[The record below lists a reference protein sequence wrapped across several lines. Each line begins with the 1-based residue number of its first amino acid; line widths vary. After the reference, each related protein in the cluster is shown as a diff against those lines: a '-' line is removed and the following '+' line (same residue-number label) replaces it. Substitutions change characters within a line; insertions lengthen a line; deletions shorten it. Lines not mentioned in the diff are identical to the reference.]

1 MKKIFLIYGIIL
13 LAAFINFAKAG
24 DTFYTVVISSGKNVQ
39 AAQKLADD
47 MIKKGFEANVINV
60 TLNTGN
66 TNRVCIGKSNTKAGA
81 EDIQKKLK
89 NAGYSNSW
97 IAVMNGQAETKSVVK
112 ALPEK
117 EVKLQTTTVTV
128 KKVEK
133 VKEVKE
139 AEETEDE
146 DVVDEIT
153 DALKPMAKTTT
164 IVVEKSQPVTEK
176 KKEKSYDIYVD
187 KSVPVAEKKV
197 VKETKKDNTAIPAPP
212 DVDKLPLAVPK
223 EFSGNRANYTADQ
236 KLDTNGYNVVTYN
249 VTLVTDKGSVQ
260 EVKNIEL
267 YTKDRNTTIDT
278 LEILSSNPNDVVIYH
293 VGVGIEPINTATSTN
308 ILTSA
313 DDKQIVT
320 YDVLTTS
327 TDVTVSPSTI
337 TKYEFTTQPDPN
349 IISNDVLITRL
360 EPFPLK
366 TNSTDSLVIL
376 KAAPDAQV
384 IQLQPINSKEGDVVI
399 HTMNVG
405 TAQPEN
411 RSITT
416 DHLSVSTIS
425 PAKSEISAKPVETEI
440 NPKMGSIIPGTNLSY
455 NQFYTEIKKIFYALE
470 KYSLAS
476 GTLLNEYI
484 DPTYGTYL
492 RFRNNNNVAFEKMIK
507 PKDIYKNPQVKSNV
521 LMFFQ
526 DMVKVRRQPAVI
538 EPLPQYDCS
547 LKHIPG
553 LNLYLSSLEKGSKF
567 SDETVK
573 YLKTSGATLTNEEIG
588 TILEANKTIN
598 AAFSIGSSE
607 LIKTVYFAV
616 EGDKIYIRYID
627 MYDNCDKK

>member
-1 MKKIFLIYGIIL
+1 MKKIFLIYAIIL

-112 ALPEK
+112 ALPKKEEK
-117 EVKLQTTTVTV
+117 PRTTTVTV

-139 AEETEDE
+139 AEETEETDDE
-146 DVVDEIT
+146 DVVDAIT
-153 DALKPMAKTTT
+153 NALKPMAKNTT

-197 VKETKKDNTAIPAPP
+197 VKATKKDNTAIPAPP
-212 DVDKLPLAVPK
+212 DVDKLPLALPK
-223 EFSGNRANYTADQ
+223 EFSGNKSESTIVRAKTDAKTSIVKTSEVSIGKDEVFST
-236 KLDTNGYNVVTYN
+236 DTILIITGKKSGITNSTKYKANDNVIYPGVTTIETDTLNRNVVI
-249 VTLVTDKGSVQ
+249 VTSDVILAADNDVIIPRSAAVLTTEPDDDFIS
-260 EVKNIEL
+260 N
-267 YTKDRNTTIDT
+267 DRLLTRNEPFLIKTNSTDT
-278 LEILSSNPNDVVIYH
+278 LEILDESI
-293 VGVGIEPINTATSTN
+293 
-308 ILTSA
+308 
-313 DDKQIVT
+313 
-320 YDVLTTS
+320 
-327 TDVTVSPSTI
+327 I
-337 TKYEFTTQPDPN
+337 TK
-349 IISNDVLITRL
+349 
-360 EPFPLK
+360 
-366 TNSTDSLVIL
+366 
-376 KAAPDAQV
+376 V
-384 IQLQPINSKEGDVVI
+384 IQPEQPAPLNPIEDDVVI
-399 HTMNVG
+399 HSVLVG
-405 TAQPEN
+405 HNKPEDRLVTPN
-411 RSITT
+411 DIIVATEA
-416 DHLSVSTIS
+416 
-425 PAKSEISAKPVETEI
+425 PANIPISAKPVETEI
-440 NPKMGSIIPGTNLSY
+440 NPKMESIIPGTNLSY